1 MTIIAIQGNTMV
13 ADSKQFVNG
22 RSSPCPNGKIIRAP
36 DGSLVGACGAS
47 VDTYALRVWVLAGMD
62 FGTKLKMKYEAT
74 NDESILWLWLKLDG
88 TVWMGDADL
97 RLHPVA
103 NPVAMGMGAEFVDGA
118 MAAGADAEAA
128 VRLAIGRIA
137 YVGGA
142 VQIERLYN
150 PAPGSIVG
158 LSDQEMNEV
167 ASGTPVHMILAR
179 RQLGLPAPGGIVGP
193 SDEGM
198 ADVGKGKPLAA
209 VPKARVPLQGDG
221 WMGR

>member
-142 VQIERLYN
+142 VQIERLDNGY
-150 PAPGSIVG
+150 PPGSIVG
-158 LSDQEMNEV
+158 LSDEE
-167 ASGTPVHMILAR
+167 
-179 RQLGLPAPGGIVGP
+179 
-193 SDEGM
+193 M